1 MEKSEK
7 VSSTQRVSSRKRPV
21 FTLTEP
27 VAKQPEHRYILTRK
41 KKSMDIPVKKEY
53 TAEEK
58 REFAKKRKL
67 QEHLREI
74 MLEINIENVFLKLDG
89 EPKGKGKF
97 YIPDFGSVIYKG
109 NTWSGVSDTLGKGFG
124 GTEFVKLK
132 FGFKYEM
139 EALTWMVQQFGEN
152 IDESLKIDL
161 AAASQK
167 NDFNPP
173 DKVPEFAEIGEQY
186 LTEKRGLP
194 PYLVRKLFDQDK
206 IYVDGQRRCIFLAD
220 ASAEV
225 RSTHESYLE
234 FKGAVE
240 GSQVDISGFTVMPEL
255 NVSERVVSKVEAA
268 VDAISYNAI
277 FPGRFTMSTNGAAR
291 YELQYRT
298 SVEAVD
304 NGYQVSLAYDADDA
318 GDLAAQREFNSFY
331 LREKLSKELQVDK
344 EVIDNLLLQGAIRLK
359 IDISAHHLFIR
370 DGWEDEKTVSV
381 KQTRQEADPEH
392 EGKMKTIH
400 YWEESADKKAPE
412 LVYSIDRDLMGGK
425 LTRGEHTVVVRKEA
439 VNYIENKIGVKR
451 DRPIGV
457 KDWNEQL
464 VQLGSAYILD
474 VERCAASGFKE
485 LPKLPDYLEKMRRTI
500 KPVVLGQPLDN
511 VRQSQE
517 VSQPK
522 EKTEAKTDAAAP
534 RTEEKSP
541 VQESKSDV
549 KNDIKKFTTDLSRQ
563 EIFNALFVRL
573 NITTRLGKEFGPEVD
588 EMLKNKRIEFIL
600 ENSPHM
606 LFCND
611 PFEDERAVC
620 YTEHGESIA
629 TGEYKSPMIRAVFH
643 DGLTDKI
650 KPGATVDFKVKEKS
664 FNYFIRYMDKMSEYL
679 EQSKDWEGALN
690 RMGAG
695 FIVPKQSEGETLMDK
710 LGNGKLER
718 DLEEK
723 KNNKSFTDYDDFG
736 MSEDSYGDMLESY
749 TQLGGAKN
757 NQEAPYKKP
766 QLK

>member
-1 MEKSEK
+1 MEKRETI
-7 VSSTQRVSSRKRPV
+7 SSTQRVSNRKRPV

-41 KKSMDIPVKKEY
+41 KKSMDIPVKREY

-58 REFAKKRKL
+58 REFAKRRKL
-67 QEHLREI
+67 QEQLREK

-89 EPKGKGKF
+89 EPKGKGKY

-132 FGFKYEM
+132 FGFQYEM

-161 AAASQK
+161 TAASQK

-173 DKVPEFAEIGEQY
+173 DKVSEFSEIGEIY

-206 IYVDGQRRCIFLAD
+206 IYVDGLRRCIFLAD

-225 RSTHESYLE
+225 RSTHESFVE

-240 GSQVDISGFTVMPEL
+240 GSQTDISGFTIMPEL

-268 VDAISYNAI
+268 IDAISYNAI
-277 FPGRFTMSTNGAAR
+277 FPGRFTMSTNGVSR

-331 LREKLSKELQVDK
+331 LREKLSKELKVEK
-344 EVIDNLLLQGAIRLK
+344 EVIDNLLLQNAIKLK

-370 DGWEDEKTVSV
+370 DGWEDEKTVSI
-381 KQTRQEADPEH
+381 KQTRQEPDAEN
-392 EGKMKTIH
+392 EGRMKTVH
-400 YWEESADKKAPE
+400 YWEETAERKAPE
-412 LVYSIDRDLMGGK
+412 LIYIVDRDLMDGK
-425 LTRGEHTVVVRKEA
+425 LTKGEHTVAVRKEA

-464 VQLGSAYILD
+464 IQLGSAYILRL
-474 VERCAASGFKE
+474 EECAANGFNK
-485 LPKLPDYLEKMRRTI
+485 LPKLPDYLENMRRTV
-500 KPVVLGQPLDN
+500 KPVVLGEPLDA
-511 VRQSQE
+511 VRA
-517 VSQPK
+517 SQPV
-522 EKTEAKTDAAAP
+522 AQAN
-534 RTEEKSP
+534 EKSEAVAPAIENKAP
-541 VQESKSDV
+541 VEHKVSEIKVESSDS
-549 KNDIKKFTTDLSRQ
+549 KFSTDLSRQ

-573 NITTRLGKEFGPEVD
+573 NITTKLGKEFGPEVD
-588 EMLKNKRIEFIL
+588 EMLKNKRIEFVID
-600 ENSPHM
+600 NSPHM
-606 LFCND
+606 IFCDD
-611 PFEDERAVC
+611 PFEDERPVC

-629 TGEYKSPMIRAVFH
+629 TGEYKSPMVRAIFH

-650 KPGATVDFKVKEKS
+650 KPGTTVDFKVKEKS

-679 EQSKDWEGALN
+679 EQSKDWEGALS

-695 FIVPKQSEGETLMDK
+695 FIVPKQTDGETLIDK

-718 DLEEK
+718 TLEEK

-736 MSEDSYGDMLESY
+736 MSEDSYGDLLESY
-749 TQLGGAKN
+749 TQLGGAEN

>member
-1 MEKSEK
+1 MEKRETI
-7 VSSTQRVSSRKRPV
+7 SSTQRVSNRKRPV

-41 KKSMDIPVKKEY
+41 KKSMDIPVKREY

-58 REFAKKRKL
+58 REFAKRRKL
-67 QEHLREI
+67 QEQLREK

-89 EPKGKGKF
+89 EPKGKGKY

-132 FGFKYEM
+132 FGFQYEM

-161 AAASQK
+161 TTASQK

-173 DKVPEFAEIGEQY
+173 DKVSEFSEIGEIY

-206 IYVDGQRRCIFLAD
+206 IYVDGLRRCIFLAD

-225 RSTHESYLE
+225 RSTHESFVE

-240 GSQVDISGFTVMPEL
+240 GSQTDISGFTIMPEL

-268 VDAISYNAI
+268 IDAISYNAI
-277 FPGRFTMSTNGAAR
+277 FPGRFTMSTNGVSR

-331 LREKLSKELQVDK
+331 LREKLSKELKVEK
-344 EVIDNLLLQGAIRLK
+344 EVIDNLLLQNAIKLK

-370 DGWEDEKTVSV
+370 DGWEDEKTVSI
-381 KQTRQEADPEH
+381 KQTRQEPDAEN
-392 EGKMKTIH
+392 EGRMKTVH
-400 YWEESADKKAPE
+400 YWEKTAERKAPE
-412 LVYSIDRDLMGGK
+412 LIYIVDRDLMDGK
-425 LTRGEHTVVVRKEA
+425 LTKGEHTVAVRKEA

-464 VQLGSAYILD
+464 IQLGSAYILRL
-474 VERCAASGFKE
+474 EECAANGFNK
-485 LPKLPDYLEKMRRTI
+485 LPKLPDYLENMRRTV
-500 KPVVLGQPLDN
+500 KPVVLGEPLDA
-511 VRQSQE
+511 VRA
-517 VSQPK
+517 SQPV
-522 EKTEAKTDAAAP
+522 AQAN
-534 RTEEKSP
+534 EKSEAVAP
-541 VQESKSDV
+541 VIENKAPVEHKVSEIKVESSDS
-549 KNDIKKFTTDLSRQ
+549 KFSTDLSRQ

-573 NITTRLGKEFGPEVD
+573 NITTKLGKEFGPEVD
-588 EMLKNKRIEFIL
+588 EMLKNKRIEFVID
-600 ENSPHM
+600 NSPHM
-606 LFCND
+606 IFCDD
-611 PFEDERAVC
+611 PFEDERPVC

-629 TGEYKSPMIRAVFH
+629 TGEYKSPMVRAIFH

-650 KPGATVDFKVKEKS
+650 KPGTTVDFKVKEKS

-679 EQSKDWEGALN
+679 EQSKDWEGALS

-695 FIVPKQSEGETLMDK
+695 FIVPKQTDGETLIDK

-718 DLEEK
+718 TLEEK

-736 MSEDSYGDMLESY
+736 MSEDSYGDLLESY
-749 TQLGGAKN
+749 TQLGGAEN

>member
-1 MEKSEK
+1 MEKREK
-7 VSSTQRVSSRKRPV
+7 ISSTQRVSNRKRPV

-41 KKSMDIPVKKEY
+41 KKSMDIPVKREY

-58 REFAKKRKL
+58 REFAKRRKL
-67 QEHLREI
+67 QEQLREK
-74 MLEINIENVFLKLDG
+74 MLEVNIENVFLKLDG
-89 EPKGKGKF
+89 EPKGKGKY

-132 FGFKYEM
+132 FGFQYEM
-139 EALTWMVQQFGEN
+139 EALSWMVQQFGEN

-161 AAASQK
+161 TSASQK

-173 DKVPEFAEIGEQY
+173 DKVSEFAEIGEIY

-225 RSTHESYLE
+225 RSTHESFVE

-240 GSQVDISGFTVMPEL
+240 GSQTDISGFTIMPEL

-268 VDAISYNAI
+268 IDAISYNAI
-277 FPGRFTMSTNGAAR
+277 FPGRFTMSTNGVSR

-331 LREKLSKELQVDK
+331 LREKLSKEFKVEK
-344 EVIDNLLLQGAIRLK
+344 EVIDNLLLQNAIKLK

-381 KQTRQEADPEH
+381 KKTRQEQDAEND
-392 EGKMKTIH
+392 GKMKTVH
-400 YWEESADKKAPE
+400 YWEETADKKAPE
-412 LVYSIDRDLMGGK
+412 LVYVVDRDLMDGK
-425 LTRGEHTVVVRKEA
+425 LTKGEHTVAVRKEA
-439 VNYIENKIGVKR
+439 VNYIENRIGVKR

-464 VQLGSAYILD
+464 VQLGSAYILRL
-474 VERCAASGFKE
+474 EECAANGFNT
-485 LPKLPDYLEKMRRTI
+485 LPKLPDYLESMRRTV
-500 KPVVLGQPLDN
+500 KPVVLGEPLDT
-511 VRQSQE
+511 VRA
-517 VSQPK
+517 SQPSVQTR
-522 EKTEAKTDAAAP
+522 EKAEVKQEAVI
-534 RTEEKSP
+534 P
-541 VQESKSDV
+541 VAEHKVPVEDKASDV
-549 KNDIKKFTTDLSRQ
+549 KNESVKFTTDLSRQ

-573 NITTRLGKEFGPEVD
+573 NITTKLGKDFGPQVD
-588 EMLKNKRIEFIL
+588 EMLKNKRIEFVID
-600 ENSPHM
+600 NSPHM
-606 LFCND
+606 IFCND
-611 PFEDERAVC
+611 PFEEEKPVC

-629 TGEYKSPMIRAVFH
+629 TGEYKSPMIRAIFH

-650 KPGATVDFKVKEKS
+650 KAGATVDFKVKEKS

-695 FIVPKQSEGETLMDK
+695 FIVPKQAGEETLIDK
-710 LGNGKLER
+710 LGNGKLEKA
-718 DLEEK
+718 LEEK
-723 KNNKSFTDYDDFG
+723 KNNKSFTDYDDYG
-736 MSEDSYGDMLESY
+736 MSEDSYGDLLESY
-749 TQLGGAKN
+749 TQLGGAEN
-757 NQEAPYKKP
+757 NEEAPYKKP

>member
-1 MEKSEK
+1 MEKRETI
-7 VSSTQRVSSRKRPV
+7 SSTQRVSNRKRPV

-41 KKSMDIPVKKEY
+41 KKSMDIPVKREY

-58 REFAKKRKL
+58 REFAKRRKL
-67 QEHLREI
+67 QEQLREK

-89 EPKGKGKF
+89 EPKGKGKY

-132 FGFKYEM
+132 FGFQYEM

-161 AAASQK
+161 TAASQK

-173 DKVPEFAEIGEQY
+173 DKVSEFSEIGEIY

-206 IYVDGQRRCIFLAD
+206 IYVDGLRRCIFLAD

-225 RSTHESYLE
+225 RSTHESFVE

-240 GSQVDISGFTVMPEL
+240 GSQTDISGFTIMPEL

-268 VDAISYNAI
+268 IDAISYNAI
-277 FPGRFTMSTNGAAR
+277 FPGRFTMSTNGVSR

-331 LREKLSKELQVDK
+331 LREKLSKELKVEK
-344 EVIDNLLLQGAIRLK
+344 EVIDNLLLQNAIKLK

-370 DGWEDEKTVSV
+370 DGWEDEKTVSI
-381 KQTRQEADPEH
+381 KQTRQEPDAEN
-392 EGKMKTIH
+392 EGRMKTVH
-400 YWEESADKKAPE
+400 YWEETAERKAPE
-412 LVYSIDRDLMGGK
+412 LIYIVDRDLMDGK
-425 LTRGEHTVVVRKEA
+425 LTKGEHTVAVRKEA

-464 VQLGSAYILD
+464 IQLGSAYILRL
-474 VERCAASGFKE
+474 EECAANGFNK
-485 LPKLPDYLEKMRRTI
+485 LPKLPDYLENMRRTV
-500 KPVVLGQPLDN
+500 KPVVLGEPLDA
-511 VRQSQE
+511 VRA
-517 VSQPK
+517 SQPV
-522 EKTEAKTDAAAP
+522 AQAN
-534 RTEEKSP
+534 EKSEAVAP
-541 VQESKSDV
+541 VIENKAPVEHKVSEIKVESSDS
-549 KNDIKKFTTDLSRQ
+549 KFSTDLSRQ

-573 NITTRLGKEFGPEVD
+573 NITTKLGKEFGPEVD
-588 EMLKNKRIEFIL
+588 EMLKNKRIEFVID
-600 ENSPHM
+600 NSPHM
-606 LFCND
+606 IFCDD
-611 PFEDERAVC
+611 PFEDERPVC

-629 TGEYKSPMIRAVFH
+629 TGEYKSPMVRAIFH

-650 KPGATVDFKVKEKS
+650 KPGTTVDFKVKEKS

-679 EQSKDWEGALN
+679 EQSKDWEGALS

-695 FIVPKQSEGETLMDK
+695 FIVPKQTDGETLIDK

-718 DLEEK
+718 TLEEK

-736 MSEDSYGDMLESY
+736 MSENSYGDLLESY
-749 TQLGGAKN
+749 TQLGGAEN

>member
-1 MEKSEK
+1 MEKRETI
-7 VSSTQRVSSRKRPV
+7 SSTQRVSNRKRPV

-41 KKSMDIPVKKEY
+41 KKSMDIPVKREY

-58 REFAKKRKL
+58 REFAKRRKL
-67 QEHLREI
+67 QEQLREK
-74 MLEINIENVFLKLDG
+74 MLEINIENVFLKLGG
-89 EPKGKGKF
+89 EPKGKGKY

-132 FGFKYEM
+132 FGFQYEM

-161 AAASQK
+161 TAASQK

-173 DKVPEFAEIGEQY
+173 DKVSEFSEIGETY

-206 IYVDGQRRCIFLAD
+206 IYVDGLRRCIFLAD

-225 RSTHESYLE
+225 RSTHESFVE

-240 GSQVDISGFTVMPEL
+240 GSQTDISGFTIMPEL

-268 VDAISYNAI
+268 IDAISYNAI
-277 FPGRFTMSTNGAAR
+277 FPGRFTMSTNGVSR

-331 LREKLSKELQVDK
+331 LREKLSKELKVEK
-344 EVIDNLLLQGAIRLK
+344 EVIDNLLLQNAIKLK

-370 DGWEDEKTVSV
+370 DGWEDEKTVSI
-381 KQTRQEADPEH
+381 KQTRQEPDAEN
-392 EGKMKTIH
+392 EGRMKTVH
-400 YWEESADKKAPE
+400 YWEETAERKAPE
-412 LVYSIDRDLMGGK
+412 LIYIVDRDLMDGK
-425 LTRGEHTVVVRKEA
+425 LTKGEHTVAVRKEA

-464 VQLGSAYILD
+464 IQLGSAYILRL
-474 VERCAASGFKE
+474 EECAANGFNK
-485 LPKLPDYLEKMRRTI
+485 LPKLPDYLENMRRTV
-500 KPVVLGQPLDN
+500 KPVVLGEPLDA
-511 VRQSQE
+511 VRA
-517 VSQPK
+517 SQPV
-522 EKTEAKTDAAAP
+522 AQAN
-534 RTEEKSP
+534 EKSEAVAP
-541 VQESKSDV
+541 VIENKAPVEHKVSEIKVESSDS
-549 KNDIKKFTTDLSRQ
+549 KFSTDLSRQ

-573 NITTRLGKEFGPEVD
+573 NITTKLGKEFGPEVD
-588 EMLKNKRIEFIL
+588 EMLKNKRIEFVID
-600 ENSPHM
+600 NSPHM
-606 LFCND
+606 IFCDD
-611 PFEDERAVC
+611 PFEDERPVC

-629 TGEYKSPMIRAVFH
+629 TGEYKSPMVRAIFH

-650 KPGATVDFKVKEKS
+650 KPGTTVDFKVKEKS

-679 EQSKDWEGALN
+679 EQSKDWEGALS

-695 FIVPKQSEGETLMDK
+695 FIVPKQNDGETLIDK

-718 DLEEK
+718 TLEEK

-736 MSEDSYGDMLESY
+736 MSEDSYGDLLESY
-749 TQLGGAKN
+749 TQLGGAEN

>member
-1 MEKSEK
+1 MEKRETI
-7 VSSTQRVSSRKRPV
+7 SSTQRVSNRKRPV

-41 KKSMDIPVKKEY
+41 KKSMDIPVKREY

-58 REFAKKRKL
+58 REFAKRRKL
-67 QEHLREI
+67 QEQLREK

-89 EPKGKGKF
+89 EPKGKGKY

-132 FGFKYEM
+132 FGFQYEM

-161 AAASQK
+161 TAASQK

-173 DKVPEFAEIGEQY
+173 DKVSEFSEIGEIY

-206 IYVDGQRRCIFLAD
+206 IYVDGLRRCIFLAD

-225 RSTHESYLE
+225 RSTHESFVE

-240 GSQVDISGFTVMPEL
+240 GSQTDISGFTIMPEL

-268 VDAISYNAI
+268 IDAISYNAI
-277 FPGRFTMSTNGAAR
+277 FPGRFTMSTNGVSR

-331 LREKLSKELQVDK
+331 LREKLSKELKVEK
-344 EVIDNLLLQGAIRLK
+344 EVIDNLLLQNAIKLK

-370 DGWEDEKTVSV
+370 DGWEDEKTVSI
-381 KQTRQEADPEH
+381 KQTRQEPDAEN
-392 EGKMKTIH
+392 EGRMKTVH
-400 YWEESADKKAPE
+400 YWEETAERKAPE
-412 LVYSIDRDLMGGK
+412 LIYIVDRDLMDGK
-425 LTRGEHTVVVRKEA
+425 LTKGEHTVAVRKEA

-464 VQLGSAYILD
+464 IQLGSAYILRL
-474 VERCAASGFKE
+474 EECAANGFNK
-485 LPKLPDYLEKMRRTI
+485 LPKLPDYLENMRRTV
-500 KPVVLGQPLDN
+500 KPVVLGEPLDA
-511 VRQSQE
+511 VRA
-517 VSQPK
+517 SQPV
-522 EKTEAKTDAAAP
+522 AQAN
-534 RTEEKSP
+534 EKSEAVAP
-541 VQESKSDV
+541 VIENKAPVEHKVSEIKVESSDS
-549 KNDIKKFTTDLSRQ
+549 KFSTDLSRQ

-573 NITTRLGKEFGPEVD
+573 NITTKLGKEFGPEVD
-588 EMLKNKRIEFIL
+588 EMLKNKRIEFVID
-600 ENSPHM
+600 NSPHM
-606 LFCND
+606 IFCDD
-611 PFEDERAVC
+611 PFEDERPVC

-629 TGEYKSPMIRAVFH
+629 TGEYKSPMVRAIFH

-650 KPGATVDFKVKEKS
+650 KPGTTVDFKVKEKS

-679 EQSKDWEGALN
+679 EQSKDWEGALS

-695 FIVPKQSEGETLMDK
+695 FIVPKQTDGETLIDK

-718 DLEEK
+718 TLEEK

-736 MSEDSYGDMLESY
+736 MSEDSYGDLLESY
-749 TQLGGAKN
+749 TQLGGAEN